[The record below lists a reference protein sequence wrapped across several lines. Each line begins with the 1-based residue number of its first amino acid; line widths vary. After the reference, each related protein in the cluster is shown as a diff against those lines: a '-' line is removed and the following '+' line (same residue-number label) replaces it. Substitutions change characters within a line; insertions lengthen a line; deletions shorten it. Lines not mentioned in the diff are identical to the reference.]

1 MIIYMLKNN
10 LSLYTDYLLL
20 MKDEEININFLL
32 TNDIFIK
39 YLNNEVNK
47 EYLLNE
53 HTNRNKL
60 FIEWCEIYNYK
71 K

>member
-1 MIIYMLKNN
+1 MFKNT
-10 LSLYTDYLLL
+10 LPLYIDYLLL

-47 EYLLNE
+47 EYLLDE

>member
-1 MIIYMLKNN
+1 MLKNN

-47 EYLLNE
+47 EYLLDE

>member
-1 MIIYMLKNN
+1 MLKNN
-10 LSLYTDYLLL
+10 LSLYNDYLLL

-47 EYLLNE
+47 EYLLDE

>member
-1 MIIYMLKNN
+1 MFKNT
-10 LSLYTDYLLL
+10 LSLYIDHLLL

-47 EYLLNE
+47 EYLLDE
-53 HTNRNKL
+53 HTKRNKL
-60 FIEWCEIYNYK
+60 FMEWCEIYKYK
-71 K
+71 

>member
-1 MIIYMLKNN
+1 MFKKT
-10 LSLYTDYLLL
+10 LSLYIDYLLL

-39 YLNNEVNK
+39 YCNNEVNK

-60 FIEWCEIYNYK
+60 FIEWYEIYKYK
-71 K
+71 N

>member
-1 MIIYMLKNN
+1 MYMLKNN
-10 LSLYTDYLLL
+10 LSLYNDYLLL

-47 EYLLNE
+47 EYLLDE

>member
-1 MIIYMLKNN
+1 MLNT
-10 LSLYTDYLLL
+10 LSLYIDHLLL

-47 EYLLNE
+47 EYLLDE
-53 HTNRNKL
+53 HTKRNKL
-60 FIEWCEIYNYK
+60 FMEWCEIYKYK
-71 K
+71 

>member
-1 MIIYMLKNN
+1 MFKNT
-10 LSLYTDYLLL
+10 LSLYIDHLLI

-47 EYLLNE
+47 EYLLDE
-53 HTNRNKL
+53 HTKRNKL
-60 FIEWCEIYNYK
+60 FMEWCEIYKYK
-71 K
+71 S

>member
-1 MIIYMLKNN
+1 MLKNT
-10 LSLYTDYLLL
+10 LSLYIDHLLI

-47 EYLLNE
+47 EYLLDE
-53 HTNRNKL
+53 HTKRNKL
-60 FIEWCEIYNYK
+60 FMEWCEIYKYK
-71 K
+71 

>member
-1 MIIYMLKNN
+1 MFKNT
-10 LSLYTDYLLL
+10 LSLYIDHLLI

-47 EYLLNE
+47 EYLLDE
-53 HTNRNKL
+53 HTKRNKL
-60 FIEWCEIYNYK
+60 FMEWCEIYKYK
-71 K
+71 

>member
-1 MIIYMLKNN
+1 MFKNT
-10 LSLYTDYLLL
+10 LSLYIDHLLI

-47 EYLLNE
+47 EYLLDE
-53 HTNRNKL
+53 HTKRNKL
-60 FIEWCEIYNYK
+60 FMDWCEIYKYK
-71 K
+71 

>member
-1 MIIYMLKNN
+1 
-10 LSLYTDYLLL
+10 
-20 MKDEEININFLL
+20 MKDEEININSLL

-47 EYLLNE
+47 EYLLDE

>member
-1 MIIYMLKNN
+1 MFKNT
-10 LSLYTDYLLL
+10 LSFYTDHLLL
-20 MKDEEININFLL
+20 MKDEEINNNFLQ

-39 YLNNEVNK
+39 YCNNEVNK
-47 EYLLNE
+47 EYLLDE

-60 FIEWCEIYNYK
+60 FFQWCEIYNYK